1 MICLEQ
7 LQIYHRNNTWLSF
20 NVTTTVAQI
29 LQKEA
34 QNRTLKV
41 IVSVVAF
48 WSHYETSSG
57 HLRLSL
63 LPLSEQYEH
72 EYPILLMS
80 YISKAQQQQS
90 TTTRKKRNVEDD
102 YEEETN
108 NLWDEQG
115 ISKTQIK
122 KLKRYRNTCK
132 RKQLYIDFEEIHY
145 DEWIVQPKGYEA
157 YQCQGKC
164 FYPVAD
170 HLHPTK
176 HAIMQTLLHSMAPS
190 RVPRSCCVPTRLSA
204 ISVLYI
210 DDDGVLT
217 YRYAY
222 NDMVVAECGC
232 R

>member
-1 MICLEQ
+1 MVCLEEV
-7 LQIYHRNNTWLSF
+7 QIAHKNNTWLNF
-20 NVTTTVAQI
+20 NVTAIVYQI
-29 LQKEA
+29 LQQES
-34 QNRTLKV
+34 QNKTLKV
-41 IVSVVAF
+41 IVSIVAF

-57 HLRLSL
+57 QIHLSL
-63 LPLSEQYEH
+63 MPISENYEH
-72 EYPILLMS
+72 EYPLLLIS
-80 YISKAQQQQS
+80 YISKIQILQDAA
-90 TTTRKKRNVEDD
+90 TIRKKRSVEED

-115 ISKTQIK
+115 PSKK
-122 KLKRYRNTCK
+122 KLKRYKNIC
-132 RKQLYIDFEEIHY
+132 RKKSLYIDFEEIHY
-145 DEWIVQPKGYEA
+145 DDWIVQPKGYEA

-176 HAIMQTLLHSMAPS
+176 HAIMQTILHSMAPS

-222 NDMVVAECGC
+222 SDMVVAECGC

>member
-1 MICLEQ
+1 MICLDE
-7 LQIYHRNNTWLSF
+7 LQISHKTNTWLNF
-20 NVTTTVAQI
+20 NVTLIVSQI
-29 LQKEA
+29 LRQTT
-34 QNRTLKV
+34 QNKTLKI
-41 IVSVVAF
+41 IVSIVSF
-48 WSHYETSSG
+48 WSHYDTSFG
-57 HLRLSL
+57 QLRLSL
-63 LPLSEQYEH
+63 MPLSEDYEH

-80 YISKAQQQQS
+80 YVSKTQHYEDPVS
-90 TTTRKKRNVEDD
+90 TRRKRNVEED

-108 NLWDEQG
+108 NLWDDQ
-115 ISKTQIK
+115 SSYKK
-122 KLKRYRNTCK
+122 KLKRYRNICK
-132 RKQLYIDFEEIHY
+132 KKSLYIDFEEIHY
-145 DEWIVQPKGYEA
+145 DDWIVQPKGYEA

-190 RVPRSCCVPTRLSA
+190 RVSRSCCVPTRLSS

>member
-1 MICLEQ
+1 MVCLQE
-7 LQIYHRNNTWLSF
+7 LKISHKNNTWLNF
-20 NVTTTVAQI
+20 NITTIVAQI
-29 LQKEA
+29 LQQET
-34 QNRTLKV
+34 QNKTLKV
-41 IVSVVAF
+41 IVSTVAF
-48 WSHYETSSG
+48 SSHYESSSG
-57 HLRLSL
+57 QLNLSL
-63 LPLSEQYEH
+63 MPLSEDFEH
-72 EYPILLMS
+72 EYPILLIS
-80 YISKAQQQQS
+80 YISKTQQRQEPVEIRS
-90 TTTRKKRNVEDD
+90 KRSLEED

-115 ISKTQIK
+115 TTKK
-122 KLKRYRNTCK
+122 KLKRYRNICK
-132 RKQLYIDFEEIHY
+132 RRSLYIDFEEINY
-145 DEWIVQPKGYEA
+145 DNWIVQPKGYEA

-176 HAIMQTLLHSMAPS
+176 HAIMQTLLHSITPS
-190 RVPRSCCVPTRLSA
+190 KVPRSCCVPTRLSA

-222 NDMVVAECGC
+222 SDMVVAECGC